1 MDENLGPV
9 NLCLLSFVLL
19 YPSVSCP
26 SENKRLNMEHFY
38 LRLGWK
44 LFEVCE
50 MDDVFASL
58 VYSVYQQG
66 LTL

>member
-1 MDENLGPV
+1 
-9 NLCLLSFVLL
+9 
-19 YPSVSCP
+19 VSCP

-50 MDDVFASL
+50 MDDGFASL